1 MYGCVNCL
9 LRHLLYVV
17 AMNCEICRRDN
28 SGLAWY
34 DPELRPRM
42 SVIHHACS
50 TRCLNII
57 IDTKGKFVHTTQSE
71 KDAIEVG
78 GQSGGAYLDSIGKF
92 SLDQLSKAEY
102 DEFCSRVFFGA
113 CEKLQDIAALETE
126 VPY

>member
-1 MYGCVNCL
+1 
-9 LRHLLYVV
+9 
-17 AMNCEICRRDN
+17 
-28 SGLAWY
+28 
-34 DPELRPRM
+34 M

-50 TRCLNII
+50 VCCLNII

-71 KDAIEVG
+71 KAAIEAG
-78 GQSGGAYLDSIGKF
+78 GQSGGDYLDSICKF

-113 CEKLQDIAALETE
+113 CEKLQDIAALEVA